1 MRPHP
6 CRPSSSLPSSA
17 AISASGPSVR
27 FVLVAALALGLA
39 SPPSR
44 PAAAGDESA
53 PRPEKATDDAATA
66 RALAPSFV
74 RVELTLRHD
83 QGEPPTTLAGR
94 GDYSSYITQERP
106 VEVTGLLLAPD
117 RVLVVDPEMHP
128 RFVSKIEVVAGA
140 ARTGATVASMLTEVD
155 GVILALEAPLAGARP
170 LSFQPDRPGPYRA
183 VYYGQE
189 SGAWTTIVGPT
200 LEQTVV
206 DQDGQTR
213 KSAWV
218 FAVVVD
224 REDVPIGV
232 TLAERVRA
240 DGRDW
245 RGSPLTW
252 PQVDHAGFEA
262 ERAATASTVD
272 HGLLRVHLR
281 LRSPKA
287 DGSRSFGRSSRDA
300 ETETERNAVGLVA
313 GPRQVIVLTTMDVT
327 ATSRLET
334 IDLHLPDGTTVRA
347 RFVASYRHYGALL
360 VEPAQDLPRPLR
372 VAAGPLRDRRGT
384 LLYDAHLVLHGER
397 RRLYVSQTRIGSV
410 RQDWRRQWVVA
421 LWDGAD
427 GHFLFDREGALVA
440 FPIERR
446 LGEERSRWNNPR
458 KVLLSSEY
466 LAALVEDAAAHA
478 DPANVPVVAE
488 AEDRLAWLGVETQD
502 LNRDLARAN
511 GVSTFTQDGSTGAL
525 VSYVYDGSPAQRAGL
540 KPGDVLLRLHSP
552 DRPAPI
558 SIGGSDD
565 RGGFSF
571 SSFFS
576 EMGDDWEGMAH
587 VVSGQT
593 PWPSVD
599 SPLHRTLTKL
609 GVGKPVRLEY
619 AVDGEVRFAD
629 LVIEEGPPHF
639 GSAPLWKSVPL
650 GVTVRDLTYEV
661 RRHYQLGPDVLGVVV
676 SKVERGGRAA
686 VAGLRALDLVLK
698 VGDRAI
704 PDVATFRSAVEAGGA
719 LRLTVKDRL
728 KERVVQIAA
737 AAPGPDGDG
746 PDPRL
751 PGPGA
756 DDEED
761 VPYDDED
768 DDG

>member
-1 MRPHP
+1 MRP
-6 CRPSSSLPSSA
+6 LPFRLL
-17 AISASGPSVR
+17 P
-27 FVLVAALALGLA
+27 LAALALCLA
-39 SPPSR
+39 SPPTRSARADGER
-44 PAAAGDESA
+44 PA
-53 PRPEKATDDAATA
+53 PRAEKAPDDAATA
-66 RALAPSFV
+66 HALAPSFV

-94 GDYSSYITQERP
+94 GDYGSYITQERP
-106 VEVTGLLLAPD
+106 VELTGLLLAPD
-117 RVLVVDPEMHP
+117 RVLVTDPEMHP
-128 RFVSKIEVVAGA
+128 RFVSKLEVVAGA
-140 ARTGATVASMLTEVD
+140 ARTTASVASLLTDVD
-155 GVILALEAPLAGARP
+155 GVILALDAPLPGTRP
-170 LSFQPDRPGPYRA
+170 LAFQPDRAGPYRA
-183 VYYGQE
+183 VYHGQQD
-189 SGAWTTIVGPT
+189 GVWTTVVGPT
-200 LEQTVV
+200 LEQTIL
-206 DQDGQTR
+206 DEDGQVR
-213 KSAWV
+213 RSAWS
-218 FAVVVD
+218 FAVAVD
-224 REDVPIGV
+224 REDVPVGV
-232 TLAERVRA
+232 TLSDRVRA

-252 PQVDHAGFEA
+252 PQMDHPAFEA
-262 ERAATASTVD
+262 GRTATAGTVD

-287 DGSRSFGRSSRDA
+287 DGTRSYRRSSRDDD
-300 ETETERNAVGLVA
+300 TETERNAVGLVA
-313 GPRQVIVLTTMDVT
+313 GPRQVIVLTAMDATV
-327 ATSRLET
+327 TSRLET
-334 IDLHLPDGTTVRA
+334 VDLHLPDGTSARA

-360 VEPAQDLPRPLR
+360 VESAQDLPRPLR
-372 VAAGPLRDRRGT
+372 VAAGPLQERRRT

-397 RRLYVSQTRIGSV
+397 RRLHVSHARIASL
-410 RQDWRRQWVVA
+410 RQDWRRQWVLS

-440 FPIERR
+440 FPVERR
-446 LGEERSRWNNPR
+446 LGEERSRWSNPR
-458 KVLLSSEY
+458 KVLLSAEY
-466 LAALVEDAAAHA
+466 LPPLVEDPAAHA

-511 GVSTFTQDGSTGAL
+511 GVSTYTQDGSTGAL
-525 VSYVYDGSPAQRAGL
+525 VSYVYEGSPAQRAGL
-540 KPGDVLLRLHSP
+540 RPGDVLLRLHSA

-558 SIGGSDD
+558 PISGSDD

-576 EMGDDWEGMAH
+576 GMGDDWDDMEH

-629 LVIEEGPPHF
+629 LVVEEGPPHF
-639 GSAPLWKSVPL
+639 GSAPLWKSDPL

-676 SKVERGGRAA
+676 SKIERGGRAA

-698 VGDRAI
+698 VGDRAV

-737 AAPGPDGDG
+737 AAPGAGGEGQPSPPPSPDT
-746 PDPRL
+746 
-751 PGPGA
+751 
-756 DDEED
+756 
-761 VPYDDED
+761 DDED
-768 DDG
+768 DEDG